1 MGRIPEVVA
10 HSAIIALTLG
20 LASLLVVGVLKD
32 RPGNEAGSE
41 PPFVRAPTPAPPP
54 PLDWP
59 APSPDGA
66 VHREAILFFVA
77 SEEERATLAAVLDG
91 EARIDGLT
99 GEPARVA
106 WVVVVSTDAAAAELA
121 RIVAD
126 DESAVAGFSG
136 GLPVRIVDARPHRGL
151 VSKPAD

>member
-20 LASLLVVGVLKD
+20 LASLLVAGVLKD
-32 RPGNEAGSE
+32 GPGNEAGSE
-41 PPFVRAPTPAPPP
+41 PPFVRAPTPAPSPP
-54 PLDWP
+54 VDWP
-59 APSPDGA
+59 APSQDGA
-66 VHREAILFFVA
+66 VHREAILFLVG
-77 SEEERATLAAVLDG
+77 SEEERAMLTAVLDG

-106 WVVVVSTDAAAAELA
+106 WVVIVSTDAAAAELA

-126 DESAVAGFSG
+126 DEPAIAGLPG
-136 GLPVRIVDARPHRGL
+136 GLPVRIVDARPRATF
-151 VSKPAD
+151 VAKPAD